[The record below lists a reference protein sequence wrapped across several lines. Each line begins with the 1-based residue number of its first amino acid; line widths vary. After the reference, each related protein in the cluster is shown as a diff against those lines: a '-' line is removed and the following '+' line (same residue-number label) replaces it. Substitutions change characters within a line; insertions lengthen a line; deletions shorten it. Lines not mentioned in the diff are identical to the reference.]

1 MTIEFTLEI
10 PIDSVEAAEAAAPHL
25 RPRDRFE
32 RCEDLASEGWTP
44 TPELIREVRRRVPSE
59 VEVVAMIRPR
69 LADSRAMLDLEAF
82 LATPAVLA
90 ASLAEIE
97 DAARAGADSVAIGLL
112 TAAGTVDLDACGTL
126 AERARSLGLVVA
138 FLRTLDLL
146 ADREAGLDAIHEL
159 GCRRVVTAGVLGW
172 DASVADVS
180 ARCEALS
187 REASRVASL
196 AAGLGGEVAEIVPGG
211 GVRAS
216 NAAEFAAVSPHLHAS
231 CRREGRISVEEVRL
245 LTGLRDR

>member
-32 RCEDLASEGWTP
+32 LCEDLASEGWTP

-59 VEVVAMIRPR
+59 VEVVPMIRPR

-97 DAARAGADSVAIGLL
+97 DAARAGVDSVAIGLL

-159 GCRRVVTAGVLGW
+159 GCRRVVTTGVLGW

-187 REASRVASL
+187 RDASRVASL
-196 AAGLGGEVAEIVPGG
+196 AAGLGGEVVEIVPGG